1 MLHSTPRGD
10 RLVVV
15 KVVTNQQDHL
25 TTTAPLYVST
35 FKNNMMIFDWYMYM
49 VTMYM
54 YQYTCSLRWYYFSS
68 LSSFYIFN
76 ATTLSIYIPCMN
88 YVTTMYRLKF
98 IVACFIQWTYLLW
111 AKIRMCL
118 CFVNQKYKVNVWL
131 CTQLYTLELH
141 HTKIESKRLI
151 RAHCT
156 SICLFFFS
164 F

>member
-1 MLHSTPRGD
+1 MWQTS
-10 RLVVV
+10 
-15 KVVTNQQDHL
+15 K
-25 TTTAPLYVST
+25 TTWPLQPH
-35 FKNNMMIFDWYMYM
+35 
-49 VTMYM
+49 YM
-54 YQYTCSLRWYYFSS
+54 YQHLKIIWWYLIDTCIWSQCTCTSILVVWGDIIFP

-111 AKIRMCL
+111 AKVRMCL
-118 CFVNQKYKVNVWL
+118 CFVNQKYKVNLWL

-141 HTKIESKRLI
+141 HTKIESKHLI

-156 SICLFFFS
+156 SIFSFFFS